1 MSITEINHQRHLP
14 TLENNNRILKPAP
27 HLRTFPWICASN
39 LFVAQIRGIVRARFV
54 STSSHKSM
62 ELCELDVYP
71 HYASKSYTAKQLPWW
86 KDEYRRFVGSLCCAF
101 YKRKKKKSNMDKR
114 EQLGCTHLLRELL
127 PYLEDVHTFLRMD
140 ENSYLELL
148 DLVRPRIEKQ
158 STVLRSPI
166 DPHQRLMATLRYLA
180 TGASY
185 QDLKFTTRIS
195 AQASSNIIPEFQ

>member
-1 MSITEINHQRHLP
+1 MCIHITEVNP
-14 TLENNNRILKPAP
+14 TQQNNCHGGKMNTDDLLAVYVV
-27 HLRTFPWICASN
+27 L
-39 LFVAQIRGIVRARFV
+39 
-54 STSSHKSM
+54 STK
-62 ELCELDVYP
+62 
-71 HYASKSYTAKQLPWW
+71 
-86 KDEYRRFVGSLCCAF
+86 G
-101 YKRKKKKSNMDKR
+101 KRKRAISWTKDWLLKR

-185 QDLKFTTRIS
+185 QDLKFSTRIS
-195 AQASSNIIPEFQ
+195 AQALSNIIPEFQ

>member
-1 MSITEINHQRHLP
+1 MCIHITQVNP
-14 TLENNNRILKPAP
+14 TQQNNCHGGKMNTDDLLAVYVV
-27 HLRTFPWICASN
+27 L
-39 LFVAQIRGIVRARFV
+39 
-54 STSSHKSM
+54 STK
-62 ELCELDVYP
+62 
-71 HYASKSYTAKQLPWW
+71 
-86 KDEYRRFVGSLCCAF
+86 G
-101 YKRKKKKSNMDKR
+101 KRKRAIWTKDWLLKR

-185 QDLKFTTRIS
+185 QDLKVSTCIS
-195 AQASSNIIPEFQ
+195 AQALSNIIPEFQ

>member
-1 MSITEINHQRHLP
+1 
-14 TLENNNRILKPAP
+14 
-27 HLRTFPWICASN
+27 
-39 LFVAQIRGIVRARFV
+39 
-54 STSSHKSM
+54 M

-86 KDEYRRFVGSLCCAF
+86 KDEYRRFVGSLYCAF

-185 QDLKFTTRIS
+185 QDLKFSTRIS
-195 AQASSNIIPEFQ
+195 AQALSNIIPEIQ

>member
-1 MSITEINHQRHLP
+1 
-14 TLENNNRILKPAP
+14 
-27 HLRTFPWICASN
+27 
-39 LFVAQIRGIVRARFV
+39 
-54 STSSHKSM
+54 M

-71 HYASKSYTAKQLPWW
+71 HCASKSYTAKQLPWW
-86 KDEYRRFVGSLCCAF
+86 KDEYRRFVGRLFCSLQKE
-101 YKRKKKKSNMDKR
+101 KRKRAIRTKDWLLKR

-127 PYLEDVHTFLRMD
+127 PYLEDVHTFLPMD

-166 DPHQRLMATLRYLA
+166 DPRQRLMATLRYLA

-185 QDLKFTTRIS
+185 QDLKFSTRIS
-195 AQASSNIIPEFQ
+195 AQALSKIIPEFQ